1 MFVPGPCYHYSVSL
15 IFPPPTVPESPP
27 SNFRIINIG
36 KRSVDLAWGPPQAAL
51 RNGPLVQYIIVYGI
65 QGGTIETAQ
74 KLKARDLNILEHEAV
89 VHTVEQ
95 LTPFTTYFF
104 KVAFANSVG
113 ESGFTEKLANTTL
126 PDGMLACIVTE
137 LIILSSLSVSNS

>member
-1 MFVPGPCYHYSVSL
+1 M
-15 IFPPPTVPESPP
+15 
-27 SNFRIINIG
+27 
-36 KRSVDLAWGPPQAAL
+36 
-51 RNGPLVQYIIVYGI
+51 QYVIVYGI

-113 ESGFTEKLANTTL
+113 ESGFTEKLVNTTL
-126 PDGMLACIVTE
+126 PDGVLTWVLNIK
-137 LIILSSLSVSNS
+137 LSVCQ